1 MTARISQSILKN
13 DKKKWQATYILT
25 RKRQPISHFLKQYSF
40 LLFFIARRMKRPSS
54 STTLIAMNRS
64 SPHWSS
70 TARSRKSE
78 KKKKKKHWKQ
88 FQRVRKREGYLNT
101 LDYRWQVSNV
111 YTKRNVITRA
121 TGEEVIR
128 GLKKIPFDWRVSSRE
143 SWSPV
148 SSLELIIID

>member
-78 KKKKKKHWKQ
+78 KKKKKTLKAISKSQKTGRLFEHA
-88 FQRVRKREGYLNT
+88 RLSVTSVKRLHE
-101 LDYRWQVSNV
+101 
-111 YTKRNVITRA
+111 TKRYYTCNGGRGN
-121 TGEEVIR
+121 TGVE
-128 GLKKIPFDWRVSSRE
+128 KN
-143 SWSPV
+143 PV
-148 SSLELIIID
+148 

>member
-78 KKKKKKHWKQ
+78 KKEKKNTESNFKELENGKVIWTRSIIGDKCQTFTRNETLLHV
-88 FQRVRKREGYLNT
+88 QRGKR
-101 LDYRWQVSNV
+101 
-111 YTKRNVITRA
+111 
-121 TGEEVIR
+121 
-128 GLKKIPFDWRVSSRE
+128 
-143 SWSPV
+143 
-148 SSLELIIID
+148 

>member
-78 KKKKKKHWKQ
+78 KKKKKNTESNFKELENGKVIWTRSIIGDKCQTFTWNETLLHV
-88 FQRVRKREGYLNT
+88 QRGKR
-101 LDYRWQVSNV
+101 
-111 YTKRNVITRA
+111 
-121 TGEEVIR
+121 
-128 GLKKIPFDWRVSSRE
+128 
-143 SWSPV
+143 
-148 SSLELIIID
+148 